1 MQLQSRI
8 GTTSVFKEIV
18 IAFLLVL
25 SIFVLHRVGW
35 SDLALNSLQS
45 VTTPMSGFF
54 AQTLFFIEQPLYAV
68 SNLFNSSAELSILKV
83 QYAQSMADLSEMD
96 RLMAENQQLR
106 AMIENR
112 HLAFAERIITSPI
125 VSYAYPAVAAG
136 ETQGAHEGALVVV
149 ADTMIGRVAEVQ
161 STQSRIELLSS
172 VDAEPVLAVTESGQ
186 QGLLEG
192 NGKGVVLTQLPPDAE
207 VKIGERLV
215 SVGQA
220 GVKPG
225 VFLGIVAGEHEAPSA
240 PTKTLPIDQLVS
252 FYTTGLVEL
261 Q

>member
-8 GTTSVFKEIV
+8 VTTSLFKEIA
-18 IAFLLVL
+18 ITFLLVL

-35 SDLALNSLQS
+35 SDVAVNSIQT
-45 VTTPMSGFF
+45 VTTPVSQFF
-54 AQTLFFIEQPLYAV
+54 AKTIFFVEQPLYAV

-83 QYAQSMADLSEMD
+83 QYAQSMAKLSEMD
-96 RLMAENQQLR
+96 RLTAENQQLR

-112 HLAFAERIITSPI
+112 HLTFAERIITSPI

-136 ETQGAHEGALVVV
+136 EAQGARQGALVMV
-149 ADTMIGRVAEVQ
+149 ADTLIGRVIEVQ
-161 STQSRIELLSS
+161 SSQSRIELLSS

-186 QGLLEG
+186 QGLLKG

-207 VKIGERLV
+207 IKIGERLV

-225 VFLGIVAGEHEAPSA
+225 VFLGVVAGDHEALTA
-240 PTKTLPIDQLVS
+240 PTKTLPVDQLVS